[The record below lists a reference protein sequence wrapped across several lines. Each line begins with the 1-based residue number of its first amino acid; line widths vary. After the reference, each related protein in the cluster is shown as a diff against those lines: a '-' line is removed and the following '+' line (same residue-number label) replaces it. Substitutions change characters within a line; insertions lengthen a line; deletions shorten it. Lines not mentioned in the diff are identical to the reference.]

1 MKAYKFKV
9 YGKFLRALRWIIIGG
24 GLSFVYPVLADGVSN
39 IAVAQIDN
47 WERATDSELDQLRGG
62 FVLPNGMNIDFS
74 MARMTSLNGV
84 VISSSL
90 LQLPSNTVSLIQS
103 GTLNQS
109 PDLVGVGLGPV
120 IIQNNV
126 DNQVIR
132 NITDINIGLSQLK
145 SLSSNNSGMFF
156 NNYILPNAR

>member
-9 YGKFLRALRWIIIGG
+9 YGNFLQALRWIIIGV
-24 GLSFVYPVLADGVSN
+24 GLSFAYQALAVEVSN
-39 IAVAQIDN
+39 MAAAQFDN
-47 WERATDSELDQLRGG
+47 WERASDSELDQLRGG

-74 MARMTSLNGV
+74 MARITSLNGV

-109 PDLVGVGLGPV
+109 PDLVGIGLSPV
-120 IIQNNV
+120 IIQNNM

-132 NITDINIGLSQLK
+132 NVTDINIGLSQLK

>member
-9 YGKFLRALRWIIIGG
+9 YGKFLRALRCIIIGG
-24 GLSFVYPVLADGVSN
+24 GLSFAYQVLADGVSN
-39 IAVAQIDN
+39 NAAAQIDN

-62 FVLPNGMNIDFS
+62 FALPNGMNIDFS

-109 PDLVGVGLGPV
+109 PDLVGVGLSPV
-120 IIQNNV
+120 IIQNNM

-145 SLSSNNSGMFF
+145 SLSSNNSK
-156 NNYILPNAR
+156 